1 MDENK
6 KICLKDSC
14 ITLKDDHVVFEYNG
28 VNVDRFSYFG
38 CAVSENKTEQLF
50 IKSFYELFLEVAV
63 VVKCLFKLNEINFG
77 HTEVDLNKRCN
88 GGERELQFCKVIC
101 NRLVFKFETDKY
113 DDKLFYN
120 LDRDSRIHETK
131 CAFGF
136 IQNTELDVSSYCKT
150 PDFTKRYRELVLG
163 IHDDDYFTA
172 RDSVKQPVKESY
184 LGVINNHQRG
194 VSYEHQ
200 CKQFLEN
207 KYDKVYLWDEF
218 KQHIPYEQRTTDI
231 GIDIVAFDENEN
243 MIGIQCKNWTQ
254 AALNFTNI
262 STFVC
267 AGNMRYAVD
276 NVDKDFKHLILMC
289 RPTTKISNNLNK
301 FLKNCGNR
309 IEIIKLAS

>member
-1 MDENK
+1 MDEK
-6 KICLKDSC
+6 KEIYLKDSC
-14 ITLKDDHVVFEYNG
+14 IILKDDNVIFEYNG
-28 VNVDRFSYFG
+28 VNVDRFSYFSFY
-38 CAVSENKTEQLF
+38 ARTDQSF
-50 IKSFYELFLEVAV
+50 IKSFYEFFLEVAV
-63 VVKCLFKLNEINFG
+63 VVKCLFELNEINFG
-77 HTEVDLNKRCN
+77 HTEIDLNKRID
-88 GGERELQFCKVIC
+88 GERIEDKKVIC
-101 NRLVFKFETDKY
+101 NRLTFKFETDKY
-113 DDKLFYN
+113 DNKLFYN
-120 LDRDSRIHETK
+120 LDRDGRIYETN
-131 CAFGF
+131 FVF
-136 IQNTELDVSSYCKT
+136 EVIQNTELDISTYCT

-163 IHDDDYFTA
+163 ICDDDYFTA

-184 LGVINNHQRG
+184 LGVTNNHQRG

-200 CKQFLEN
+200 CKRFLEN

-289 RPTTKISNNLNK
+289 QPTTKISNNLDK